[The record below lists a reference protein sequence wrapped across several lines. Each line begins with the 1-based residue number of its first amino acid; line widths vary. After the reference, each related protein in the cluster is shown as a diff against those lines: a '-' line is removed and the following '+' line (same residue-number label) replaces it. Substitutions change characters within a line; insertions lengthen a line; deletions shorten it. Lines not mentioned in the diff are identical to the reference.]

1 MSNTVYYYVTIIER
15 NLSGDATHTINKFKT
30 IEELSMYLM
39 KFRNTWYENCYETWD
54 ELEMGCSFPS
64 EYLFSSTS
72 LEVRFNMQEERFKK
86 NLPITIWNPENEMFK
101 FIPLEINI
109 RKGK

>member
-1 MSNTVYYYVTIIER
+1 MSDTVYYVTIIER
-15 NLSGDATHTINKFKT
+15 NLSGYAKHSINKFIT
-30 IEELSMYLM
+30 IEELSMYLI
-39 KFRNTWYENCYETWD
+39 KFRNSWYEECYELWD

-72 LEVRFNMQEERFKK
+72 LEVKFNMQEERFKN
-86 NLPITIWNPENEMFK
+86 NLPITIWNPENEMCK

>member
-1 MSNTVYYYVTIIER
+1 
-15 NLSGDATHTINKFKT
+15 
-30 IEELSMYLM
+30 
-39 KFRNTWYENCYETWD
+39 
-54 ELEMGCSFPS
+54 MGCSFPS

-72 LEVRFNMQEERFKK
+72 LKVQLDMQEEKFRK
-86 NLPITIWNPENEMFK
+86 NLPITIWNPENEMCK

>member
-1 MSNTVYYYVTIIER
+1 MSDTVYYVTIIER
-15 NLSGDATHTINKFKT
+15 NLSGYAKHSINKFIT
-30 IEELSMYLM
+30 IEELSMYLI
-39 KFRNTWYENCYETWD
+39 KFRNSWYEECYELWD

-72 LEVRFNMQEERFKK
+72 LEVKFNMQEERFKK
-86 NLPITIWNPENEMFK
+86 NLPITIWNPENEMCK